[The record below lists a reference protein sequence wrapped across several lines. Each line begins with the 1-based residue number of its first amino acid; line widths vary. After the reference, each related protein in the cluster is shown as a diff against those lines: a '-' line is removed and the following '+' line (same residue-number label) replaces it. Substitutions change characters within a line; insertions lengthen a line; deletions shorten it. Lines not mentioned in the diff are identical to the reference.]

1 VLRNMEIL
9 GEASKR
15 VSEPLRERAPD
26 MPWREMAGMRDK
38 LIHDYFGVDLSL
50 VWDVVATELTRSA
63 ESRWRA
69 DRRTRCRGQRE
80 RLSPGARDAHD
91 VMTRATYDELG
102 RGYSGARRADLRIAA
117 RIEEA
122 LGDARSVFKA

>member
-1 VLRNMEIL
+1 MKDEQAYLLHIRDAIDRILSYTKEGRDAFLGDSMIQDAVLRNMEIL

-50 VWDVVATELTRSA
+50 VWDVVATELPAAQNRV
-63 ESRWRA
+63 
-69 DRRTRCRGQRE
+69 
-80 RLSPGARDAHD
+80 GALI
-91 VMTRATYDELG
+91 DEL
-102 RGYSGARRADLRIAA
+102 DV
-117 RIEEA
+117 EA
-122 LGDARSVFKA
+122 SEKG